1 MDSILAGS
9 PALKNVI
16 TRVETQKSG
25 LLGRNIEDG
34 QPLSP
39 MAQLFHEPGS
49 NLYIVAIMGFK
60 TKLQPDIV
68 KPILM
73 HIFVKHPRFSSLQVR
88 ILYILTY
95 QH

>member
-1 MDSILAGS
+1 MDSVLAGP
-9 PALKNVI
+9 PALKNVK
-16 TRVETQKSG
+16 TRVEAQNSG
-25 LLGRNIEDG
+25 LLGRIIEDG

-68 KPILM
+68 KPIYLDAY
-73 HIFVKHPRFSSLQVR
+73 FCQTPSL
-88 ILYILTY
+88 L
-95 QH
+95 